1 MEVLKMVLLEILQN
15 LDLDIIDILESYT
28 EIEDYLF
35 SYHGYDNYID
45 YEDSKKIGIEL
56 ELENVDMASFLEM
69 LEDGIINC
77 NVYMNNDSTINASSD
92 GSLSCYGIEFVT
104 GARNIKKILKEVED
118 LLYYVEAET
127 NSETGLHIHFDK
139 SDWFNDSEENI
150 CKFIAVCSM
159 WQRMLFYVS
168 HRNREGWNSWS
179 RQNYNFKSDAE
190 DSIDNLFY
198 DIESHRVLINLQHG
212 ETVEYRGFRSTL
224 NYDLLESRTY
234 FIGELIN
241 FTNQLTT
248 AEAKRICYDKKD
260 SNKKLTEFL
269 NKFKNTISN
278 IDVLDDILIDPPK
291 ITIKKQICLMKCI
304 QKEEY
309 IQNIYRPQRS

>member
-77 NVYMNNDSTINASSD
+77 NAYMNNDSTINASSD

-118 LLYYVEAET
+118 LLYYVEAEQIQKLVYIFILI
-127 NSETGLHIHFDK
+127 NQTGL
-139 SDWFNDSEENI
+139 
-150 CKFIAVCSM
+150 M
-159 WQRMLFYVS
+159 
-168 HRNREGWNSWS
+168 
-179 RQNYNFKSDAE
+179 
-190 DSIDNLFY
+190 
-198 DIESHRVLINLQHG
+198 
-212 ETVEYRGFRSTL
+212 
-224 NYDLLESRTY
+224 
-234 FIGELIN
+234 
-241 FTNQLTT
+241 
-248 AEAKRICYDKKD
+248 
-260 SNKKLTEFL
+260 
-269 NKFKNTISN
+269 
-278 IDVLDDILIDPPK
+278 
-291 ITIKKQICLMKCI
+291 I
-304 QKEEY
+304 QKK
-309 IQNIYRPQRS
+309 IYVNLSQFVVCGKECYFM